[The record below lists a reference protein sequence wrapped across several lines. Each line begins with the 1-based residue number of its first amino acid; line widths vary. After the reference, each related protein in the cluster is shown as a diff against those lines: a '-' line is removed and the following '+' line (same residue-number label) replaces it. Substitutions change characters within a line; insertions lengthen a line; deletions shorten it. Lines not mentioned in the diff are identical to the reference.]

1 MGLDDNLAYADAL
14 TLLERG
20 ADPNRAA
27 ADGMTF
33 VKMLTEHWQHF
44 RAGKV
49 TPPPEF
55 AALWEWAQTHG
66 LLSPAGVTP
75 LHRCYCGRTFGFT
88 AGCFLP
94 GDSEGGRVTCI
105 EMPRGSGE

>member
-1 MGLDDNLAYADAL
+1 MTKKIFFFGLLGLAL
-14 TLLERG
+14 
-20 ADPNRAA
+20 AA
-27 ADGMTF
+27 AGF
-33 VKMLTEHWQHF
+33 V
-44 RAGKV
+44 V
-49 TPPPEF
+49 
-55 AALWEWAQTHG
+55 
-66 LLSPAGVTP
+66 LLSSPAGVTP